1 MADTTPE
8 EAAETKTPETTEIP
22 AEPTDDIVT
31 TQHTLTVKRKKL
43 AYTAKAGRIV
53 LRKEIVKD
61 GKSEGVKAKAE
72 GFITSYTLDDADP
85 GPRRVTFASNG
96 GPGWSSIWL
105 HMGLL
110 GPRGVLWGDADALV
124 PPPYG

>member
-8 EAAETKTPETTEIP
+8 EAPEKKTGSSSEATEIP

-53 LRKEIVKD
+53 LRKEVVKD
-61 GKSEGVKAKAE
+61 GKSDGLQ
-72 GFITSYTLDDADP
+72 GRR
-85 GPRRVTFASNG
+85 PRC
-96 GPGWSSIWL
+96 SS
-105 HMGLL
+105 
-110 GPRGVLWGDADALV
+110 PRTRSTTPSPARGR
-124 PPPYG
+124 